1 MKKNVIIFH
10 LTDRGACSWV
20 RFRFM
25 AGLLETNTGGEIL
38 PVISPWEV
46 TDPDVLQR
54 TAAIVVARPMIGLHG
69 ELLEHYK
76 AKRAQYGYKVF
87 ADYDDLLC
95 DIDGKSPI
103 PEYNSFKISPF
114 EIGKVMERFCA
125 GLDGVTVA
133 SEYLA
138 RTLRHR
144 FGWDNVTVV
153 PNTVPRFAY
162 GMAPRMSVEG
172 GYIDKPVVLYAG
184 SMTHF
189 NEGNLG
195 DFEGPW
201 VPWMRKAAENGDIEL
216 HCFGHCEPEF
226 LAGVPLTVHPFVPAV
241 AFPAAVAAIRPDIY
255 LAPLQANEFN
265 RCKSDLKL
273 LEAAAVG
280 AVLLGSNFHGSPY
293 ADAAGL
299 SRVGPEMTS
308 EGLSY
313 AVEAICQRE
322 NFNAVLSHQRRI
334 METYGRYTESKAS
347 IMRFLGAYMGD
358 SVSCI

>member
-25 AGLLETNTGGEIL
+25 VGLLETNTGGELI

-46 TDPDVLQR
+46 TEPDVLKR

-76 AKRAQYGYKVF
+76 ANRDKFGYKVF
-87 ADYDDLLC
+87 ADYDDILC

-103 PEYNSFKISPF
+103 PEYNRFKVSPF
-114 EIGKVMERFCA
+114 EIGNVMERHCS
-125 GLDGVTVA
+125 GLDGITVA

-138 RTLRHR
+138 RTLRRR
-144 FGWDNVTVV
+144 FGWDNVSVL
-153 PNTVPRFAY
+153 PNTVPGFAY
-162 GMAPRMSVEG
+162 GMAPRESVDTD
-172 GYIDKPVVLYAG
+172 IVKPRVLYAG

-189 NEGNLG
+189 KEGHLG

-201 VPWMRKAAENGDIEL
+201 VPWMRNAAKNGEIDL
-216 HCFGHCEPEF
+216 HCFGFSAPDF
-226 LAGVPLTVHPFVPAV
+226 LEDVPVTMHPYVPAV
-241 AFPAAVAAIRPDIY
+241 AFPAAIAAIKPDIY

-280 AVLLGSNFHGSPY
+280 AVLLGSDFSGSPY

-313 AVEAICQRE
+313 AVKTICQKE
-322 NFNAVLSHQRRI
+322 NFNAVLSHQRRL
-334 METYGRYTESKAS
+334 MEAHGRYTESKAS

-358 SVSCI
+358 AVSCV

>member
-25 AGLLETNTGGEIL
+25 AGLLETNTGGEL
-38 PVISPWEV
+38 VPVISPWEV
-46 TDPDVLQR
+46 TEPDVLQR
-54 TAAIVVARPMIGLHG
+54 TAAVVVSRPMIGLHG

-103 PEYNSFKISPF
+103 PEYNSFRISPF
-114 EIGKVMERFCA
+114 EIGNVMDCCCA
-125 GLDGVTVA
+125 GLDGITVA

-138 RTLRHR
+138 STLRRR

-153 PNTVPRFAY
+153 PNTVPKFVY
-162 GMAPRMSVEG
+162 GMAPRTSVEG
-172 GYIDKPVVLYAG
+172 YIEKPVVLYAG

-189 NEGNLG
+189 KDGHHG

-201 VPWMRKAAENGDIEL
+201 VPWMRESAKNGEIDL
-216 HCFGHCEPEF
+216 HCFGHSEPDF
-226 LAGVPLTVHPFVPAV
+226 LEGVPVTVHPYVPAV
-241 AFPAAVAAIRPDIY
+241 AFPAAIAAIRPDIY
-255 LAPLQANEFN
+255 LAPLQENEFN
-265 RCKSDLKL
+265 KCKSDLKL

-280 AVLLGSNFHGSPY
+280 AVLLGSDFDDSPY
-293 ADAAGL
+293 SKAHGL
-299 SRVGPEMTS
+299 SKVWSGCS
-308 EGLSY
+308 VEGLGLV
-313 AVEAICQRE
+313 VETLCQKDNFNSVLRHQRE
-322 NFNAVLSHQRRI
+322 YMQKG
-334 METYGRYTESKAS
+334 GRYTESRES

-358 SVSCI
+358 AVSCI

>member
-25 AGLLETNTGGEIL
+25 AGLLETNTGGEIV

-46 TDPDVLQR
+46 TEPEVLKR

-76 AKRAQYGYKVF
+76 AKREQFGYKVF

-103 PEYNSFKISPF
+103 PEYNSFRISPF
-114 EIGKVMERFCA
+114 EIGKVMERHCA
-125 GLDGVTVA
+125 GLDGITVA

-138 RTLRHR
+138 RTLRRR

-162 GMAPRMSVEG
+162 GMAPRLSVEG
-172 GYIDKPVVLYAG
+172 YIEKPVVLYAG

-189 NEGNLG
+189 NECHLG

-201 VPWMRKAAENGDIEL
+201 VPWMRDAAKNGEIDL
-216 HCFGHCEPEF
+216 HCFGNSEPEF
-226 LAGVPLTVHPFVPAV
+226 LTGVPVTVHPYVPAV

-255 LAPLQANEFN
+255 LAPLKENEFN
-265 RCKSDLKL
+265 KCKSDLKL
-273 LEAAAVG
+273 IEAAAVG
-280 AVLLGSNFHGSPY
+280 AVLLGSDFEGSPY
-293 ADAAGL
+293 CNAHGL
-299 SRVGPEMTS
+299 SKVNE
-308 EGLSY
+308 
-313 AVEAICQRE
+313 AVTAEVLAEIVDAVCRKGH
-322 NFNAVLSHQRRI
+322 FNAILSHQREL
-334 METYGRYTESKAS
+334 MQAEGRYTESRDS
-347 IMRFLGAYMGD
+347 IMRFLWAYMGD
-358 SVSCI
+358 AVSCV

>member
-25 AGLLETNTGGEIL
+25 VGLLETNTGGEL
-38 PVISPWEV
+38 VPVISPWEV
-46 TDPDVLQR
+46 TEPDVLNR
-54 TAAIVVARPMIGLHG
+54 TAAIVVARPMIQLHG
-69 ELLEHYK
+69 DLLEHYK
-76 AKRAQYGYKVF
+76 AKRAQYGFKVF

-103 PEYNSFKISPF
+103 PEYNRFKVSPF
-114 EIGKVMERFCA
+114 EIGKVMERHCS

-133 SEYLA
+133 SAYLKN
-138 RTLRHR
+138 TLERR
-144 FGWDNVTVV
+144 FGWDNVSVL
-153 PNTVPRFAY
+153 PNTVPGFAY
-162 GMAPRMSVEG
+162 GMAPRESVESD
-172 GYIDKPVVLYAG
+172 IKKPRVLYAG

-189 NEGNLG
+189 KECHLG

-201 VPWMRKAAENGDIEL
+201 VPWMREAAGKGEIDL
-216 HCFGHCEPEF
+216 HCFGFSAPEF
-226 LAGVPLTVHPFVPAV
+226 LSDVPVTLHPYVPAV
-241 AFPAAVAAIRPDIY
+241 AFPATVAAIRPDIY
-255 LAPLQANEFN
+255 LAPLQDNEFN

-280 AVLLGSNFHGSPY
+280 AVLLGSVFYGSPY
-293 ADAAGL
+293 SDAAGI

-313 AVEAICQRE
+313 AVKAICQRE

-358 SVSCI
+358 AVYCT